1 MIVLDTHIWINWI
14 INGNH
19 ALSEPVVNAMAA
31 DSYWAIS
38 AISCF
43 EVSLLVKRGKLKLPL
58 PVDEWLKEALGN
70 SGIESL
76 PVTCEIM
83 QKAAMLS
90 DIHRDPADRIIIA
103 TTLACDAK
111 LASIDSLFPDY
122 PELKGR
128 LVGK

>member
-1 MIVLDTHIWINWI
+1 MIVLDTHIWVNWI
-14 INGNH
+14 INGNK
-19 ALSEPVVNAMAA
+19 ALSEPVINAMAA
-31 DSYWAIS
+31 DSSWAIS

-43 EVSLLVKRGKLKLPL
+43 EVSLLVKRGKLTLPL
-58 PVDEWLKEALGN
+58 PVDEWLREALEN

-83 QKAAMLS
+83 HKAAMLS
-90 DIHRDPADRIIIA
+90 EIHRDPADRIIIA
-103 TTLACDAK
+103 TALDCDAK

>member
-1 MIVLDTHIWINWI
+1 MIVLDTHIWVNWI
-14 INGNH
+14 VNGNP
-19 ALSEPVVNAMAA
+19 ALSEPVINAMTA
-31 DSYWAIS
+31 DSSWAIS

-43 EVSLLVKRGKLKLPL
+43 EVSFLVKRGKLKLPL
-58 PVDEWLKEALGN
+58 PVDEWLREALEN

-83 QKAAMLS
+83 PKAAMLS

-103 TTLACDAK
+103 TALACDAK

>member
-1 MIVLDTHIWINWI
+1 MIVLDTHIWVNWI
-14 INGNH
+14 VNGNQ
-19 ALSEPVVNAMAA
+19 ALSEPVINAMTA
-31 DSYWAIS
+31 DSSWAIS

-43 EVSLLVKRGKLKLPL
+43 EVSFLVKRGKLKLPL
-58 PVDEWLKEALGN
+58 PVDEWLREALEN

-83 QKAAMLS
+83 HKAAMLS

-103 TTLACDAK
+103 TALACDAK

>member
-1 MIVLDTHIWINWI
+1 MIVLDTHIWVNWI
-14 INGNH
+14 VNGNQ
-19 ALSEPVVNAMAA
+19 ALSEPVINAMTA
-31 DSYWAIS
+31 DSSWAIS

-43 EVSLLVKRGKLKLPL
+43 EVSLLVKRGKLTLPL
-58 PVDEWLKEALGN
+58 PVDEWLREALEN

-83 QKAAMLS
+83 HKAAMLS

-103 TTLACDAK
+103 TALACDAK